1 MPPPYYHVSDIHI
14 RLFNRHEEY
23 RTVFSRLWRFLD
35 DSPKG
40 VIIVTGDVLHNKV
53 ELTPEC
59 IILCREFLTEAC
71 GRATSVVVIPGNHD
85 ALLNNRRRMDS
96 LSAVLHGGM
105 PGNLFY
111 LKDTGVYDIDGD
123 RFTTMS
129 VLDPRWDDPSAVAE
143 FFAKHSNNGGIALFH
158 GGVGCYRLGNGSST
172 TSAIPL
178 SCFHGYDAVMLGDI
192 HRFQFLGP
200 RCAYA
205 GSLISQNFSET
216 DDDHGVLVWSS
227 SQAARLHRIENDH
240 AHKCIRI
247 TLVADGGYVVA
258 DHGMRCNDERE
269 CVNALLSLVP
279 PKARVRVLVPP
290 TIDKALFMNMLRRN
304 NRIGWMIQDD
314 GSMTPSST
322 AASRPL
328 SVPADSLD
336 DLEDT
341 LRQYIGSVVDTGLIE
356 DTTTEAIGA
365 IRKDRPAQRHKASWR
380 ILRVEWSNMF
390 GYGEGN
396 VIDLSK
402 RPCGDVIGVFGPNS
416 CGKSSIID
424 IITFILFGRI
434 TRWSHGMQI
443 PAEVVRM
450 TKQRAHGSIV
460 CEKGGSK
467 FTIKKTMTRN
477 KDGGIKV
484 KQELMDGEHK
494 PMHLEDR
501 RATDRLIREMIGTY
515 DQFMFMSVMLQRLD
529 RSALRD
535 MTQKDRKEFFI
546 QHLGLNVFDS
556 LAESW
561 ATELANDVEPA
572 LSGLRTRISMLDD
585 SMSRTTV
592 WTSEHRAE
600 MHNRLIGLRQERS
613 RLVNE
618 ADGIIIPCPDDDTSE
633 LDIRI
638 ARLEKEMASQRNEV
652 AVEEWKDDA
661 LLIAIDERIADI
673 MDRMRPCAPF
683 VCRRVE
689 VVPGFPPCPCCSP
702 RTVRTLDV
710 PDELVREW
718 EGFVDAVHEPVRTDL
733 SYDGYVRSREI
744 AGARL
749 GPRIDWSEWS
759 AWGDLCAEMRR
770 MMKDVDSL
778 RSHLAEVRAVRLNP
792 ECAVCMSNPSIERAQ
807 VMKDRIGGLENDI
820 SGLID
825 RDGLLGERMRVV
837 MDAHSEC
844 ARFIANT
851 PWRLMREWL
860 AMPPEKRTST
870 QWSRLEAS
878 VLSYMTLH
886 SELIRTAESHMQLE
900 REWRTEMHRRF
911 TACRDNERA
920 FSEHVRSSEEA
931 MLSREDLVQ
940 TRIIRSEMIARKRA
954 WERVRGHDAD
964 RRELEE
970 CYARRRDIEASRIA
984 RARRR
989 QISTMISRIDEHIN
1003 EVIIACRMDEESIST
1018 LRGMEVEIATH
1029 RERFSALR
1037 HRSAILKALTKQ
1049 VFHRDGFP
1057 MFLLTRRLRAFE
1069 DALHDVTAE
1078 FIHDRRI
1085 HLTIQDGSVVMQVR
1099 SEHGVMDPFLGGMEG
1114 LIVDVAMKTIFSR
1127 MSRIPSS
1134 GLLIIDENV
1143 SVLDEEHIHNLDHLF
1158 RFLSSNY
1165 DHVMVMSHIPV
1176 VKDFVSLSVSVEK
1189 SSDGSCL
1196 CI

>member
-23 RTVFSRLWRFLD
+23 RTVFSRLWGFLD
-35 DSPKG
+35 ENPRG
-40 VIIVTGDVLHNKV
+40 VVVVTGDVLHNKV

-71 GRATSVVVIPGNHD
+71 RRATSVVVIPGNHD

-105 PGNLFY
+105 PDNLFY
-111 LKDTGVYDIDGD
+111 LKDTGVYEIDGD

-129 VLDPRWDDPSAVAE
+129 VLDPRWDDPSVVAE
-143 FFAKHSNNGGIALFH
+143 FFAEHSTDGGIALFH

-178 SCFHGYDAVMLGDI
+178 SCFQGYDAVMLGDI
-192 HRFQFLGP
+192 HRFQFIGP

-216 DDDHGVLVWSS
+216 DDDHGVLVWLTPH
-227 SQAARLHRIENDH
+227 ATRLHRLENDH

-247 TLVADGGYVVA
+247 TAGASGYIV
-258 DHGMRCNDERE
+258 GEGTRCSDERE
-269 CVNALLSLVP
+269 CVDALLSMVP

-290 TIDKALFMNMLRRN
+290 AIDKALFMNMLRRN

-314 GSMTPSST
+314 GSTQSVAPTSP
-322 AASRPL
+322 PL

-336 DLEDT
+336 DLGDT
-341 LRQYIGSVVDTGLIE
+341 LRQYIGSVVDAGLIE
-356 DTTTEAIGA
+356 DTTAEAIGA
-365 IRKDRPAQRHKASWR
+365 INRDRPEQRHKASWR

-396 VIDLSK
+396 VIDLSR
-402 RPCGDVIGVFGPNS
+402 RPCGDIIGVFGPNS
-416 CGKSSIID
+416 CGKSTIID
-424 IITFILFGRI
+424 VITFILFGRI
-434 TRWSHGMQI
+434 TRWSHGMQT
-443 PAEVVRM
+443 PPEVVRM
-450 TKQRAHGSIV
+450 TKQRANGCIV
-460 CEKGGSK
+460 CEKGGSE

-484 KQELMDGEHK
+484 RQELHK
-494 PMHLEDR
+494 DQRPIHLEDR
-501 RATDRLIREMIGTY
+501 RATDRLIREMFGTY

-556 LAESW
+556 LADSW

-572 LSGLRTRISMLDD
+572 LSGLRTRLSMLDD
-585 SMSRTTV
+585 SVSRISV
-592 WTSEHRAE
+592 WTPEHRAE
-600 MHNRLIGLRQERS
+600 MHNRLMSLREERA
-613 RLVNE
+613 RLVSE
-618 ADGIIIPCPDDDTSE
+618 ADGLVIPCPEDDTSE
-633 LDIRI
+633 LDVRI
-638 ARLEKEMASQRNEV
+638 ARLEKEMALRRNEV
-652 AVEEWKDDA
+652 AVEEWRDDA
-661 LLIAIDERIADI
+661 LLTAIDERLADI

-683 VCRRVE
+683 VCSRAE
-689 VVPGFPPCPCCSP
+689 VVPGFPPCPCCA
-702 RTVRTLDV
+702 TVLSDV

-718 EGFVDAVHEPVRTDL
+718 EAAGEPVHEPVRTDL

-749 GPRIDWSEWS
+749 GPRIDWSEW
-759 AWGDLCAEMRR
+759 AGWGDLCAEMRR
-770 MMKDVDSL
+770 LMKDLESL
-778 RSHLAEVRAVRLNP
+778 RSHLVEVKAVRLNP
-792 ECAVCMSNPSIERAQ
+792 ECPVCMSNPSVERAHALTN
-807 VMKDRIGGLENDI
+807 RIGSLESEI
-820 SGLID
+820 SGLRD
-825 RDGLLGERMRVV
+825 RNGFLGERMTEV
-837 MDAHSEC
+837 MEAHSEC
-844 ARFIANT
+844 ARFVAKT
-851 PWRLMREWL
+851 PWTQMRDWM
-860 AMPPEKRTST
+860 ATVPEKRTSA
-870 QWSRLEAS
+870 QWSRLEAA
-878 VLSYMTLH
+878 VLSYTTLH
-886 SELIRTAESHMQLE
+886 NELIRTAESHTQLE
-900 REWRTEMHRRF
+900 HEWRTEMHRRF
-911 TACRDNERA
+911 TACRENERA
-920 FSEHVRSSEEA
+920 FWEHARACEEA
-931 MLSREDLVQ
+931 MLTREDLEQ
-940 TRIIRSEMIARKRA
+940 TRIVRSEMLARKRA
-954 WERVRGHDAD
+954 WERFRGHDAE

-970 CYARRRDIEASRIA
+970 CYARRRDIESSRTA

-989 QISTMISRIDEHIN
+989 QMSTMISRIDEHIN
-1003 EVIIACRMDEESIST
+1003 EVVISCRMDEESVST
-1018 LRGMEVEIATH
+1018 LRGVEAEIRTH
-1029 RERFSALR
+1029 RDRFSALQ
-1037 HRSAILKALTKQ
+1037 HRAAILRALTKQ

-1069 DALHDVTAE
+1069 DALHNVTAE

-1085 HLTIQDGSVVMQVR
+1085 HLTIEDGSVVMQVR
-1099 SEHGVMDPFLGGMEG
+1099 SGDGVMDPFLGGMEG

-1143 SVLDEEHIHNLDHLF
+1143 SVLDEDHIHNLDHLF

-1165 DHVMVMSHIPV
+1165 EHVMVMSHIPV

-1196 CI
+1196 CV

>member
-35 DSPKG
+35 ENPRG
-40 VIIVTGDVLHNKV
+40 VIVVTGDVLHNKV

-59 IILCREFLTEAC
+59 IILCREFLTDAC
-71 GRATSVVVIPGNHD
+71 RRATYVVVIPGNHD

-96 LSAVLHGGM
+96 LSAVFHGGM
-105 PGNLFY
+105 PDNLFY
-111 LKDTGVYDIDGD
+111 LKDTGVYEIGGD

-129 VLDPRWDDPSAVAE
+129 VLDPAWDDPVAVAR
-143 FFAKHSNNGGIALFH
+143 FFAEHSADGGIALFH
-158 GGVGCYRLGNGSST
+158 GGVGCYRLGNGCST

-178 SCFHGYDAVMLGDI
+178 SCFNGYDAVMLGDI

-216 DDDHGVLVWSS
+216 DDDHGVLVWSTGDT
-227 SQAARLHRIENDH
+227 ARMHRIENDH

-247 TLVADGGYVVA
+247 TRTDDGGYSVA
-258 DHGMRCNDERE
+258 EGTRCGDERE
-269 CVNALLSLVP
+269 CVNALLSAVP

-290 TIDKALFMNMLRRN
+290 SMDKALFMNVLRRN

-314 GSMTPSST
+314 DGPTSSV

-328 SVPADSLD
+328 PVPADSLD

-341 LRQYIGSVVDTGLIE
+341 LRQYIGSVVEAELVE
-356 DTTTEAIGA
+356 DTTAEAIKA
-365 IRKDRPAQRHKASWR
+365 IRKDRPVQRHKASWR
-380 ILRVEWSNMF
+380 ILRIEWSNMF

-396 VIDLSK
+396 VIDLSG

-416 CGKSSIID
+416 CGKSTIID
-424 IITFILFGRI
+424 VITFILFGRI
-434 TRWSHGMQI
+434 TRWSHGMQT
-443 PAEVVRM
+443 PPEVVRM
-450 TKQRAHGSIV
+450 TKQRAHGSIL
-460 CEKGGSK
+460 CDKGGSE
-467 FTIKKTMTRN
+467 IMIRKTMTRSR
-477 KDGGIKV
+477 DGGIKV
-484 KQELMDGEHK
+484 RQELIDGVGK
-494 PMHLEDR
+494 PIHLEDR

-556 LAESW
+556 LVDSW
-561 ATELANDVEPA
+561 ATELANDVDPA
-572 LSGLRTRISMLDD
+572 MSGLRTRLSMLDD
-585 SMSRTTV
+585 SVSRMSV
-592 WTSEHRAE
+592 WTPEHRAE
-600 MHNRLIGLRQERS
+600 MQS
-613 RLVNE
+613 RLMSLREERARLMAE
-618 ADGIIIPCPDDDTSE
+618 ADGLVIPCPEDDTSG

-638 ARLEKEMASQRNEV
+638 ARLEKEMALRRNEV
-652 AVEEWKDDA
+652 DVEEWRDDA
-661 LLIAIDERIADI
+661 RLTAIDERIAAI

-683 VCRRVE
+683 VCRKAE
-689 VVPGFPPCPCCSP
+689 VVPGFPPCPCCPTTTP
-702 RTVRTLDV
+702 RSDV
-710 PDELVREW
+710 PEELVREW
-718 EGFVDAVHEPVRTDL
+718 EEAVDTVCDEPVRADL
-733 SYDGYVRSREI
+733 SYDGYKRSREI
-744 AGARL
+744 AGTRL
-749 GPRIDWSEWS
+749 GPRIDWSEW
-759 AWGDLCAEMRR
+759 AGWGDLCSDIRR
-770 MMKDVDSL
+770 AMKDVDSL

-792 ECAVCMSNPSIERAQ
+792 ECPVCMSNPSVERARALR
-807 VMKDRIGGLENDI
+807 DRIGSLETEI
-820 SGLID
+820 SGLMD
-825 RDGLLGERMRVV
+825 RDGWLRERMTGVIE
-837 MDAHSEC
+837 AHSEC
-844 ARFIANT
+844 ARFVAGT
-851 PWRLMREWL
+851 PWRMMREWM
-860 AMPPEKRTST
+860 AAAPEKRTSP
-870 QWSRLEAS
+870 QWTRLEAS
-878 VLSYMTLH
+878 VLSYITLH
-886 SELIRTAESHMQLE
+886 NELIRTAGSHTQLE

-911 TACRDNERA
+911 TVCRENERL
-920 FSEHVRSSEEA
+920 FLEHIRAREEA
-931 MLSREDLVQ
+931 MLSREDLAQ
-940 TRIIRSEMIARKRA
+940 TRIVRSEMLARKRA
-954 WERVRGHDAD
+954 WERFRGHDAD

-970 CYARRRDIEASRIA
+970 CCARRRNIEVSRTA

-989 QISTMISRIDEHIN
+989 QMSTMISRIDENIS
-1003 EVIIACRMDEESIST
+1003 EVVIACRMDEESVST
-1018 LRGMEVEIATH
+1018 LRGMEAEIRTH
-1029 RERFSALR
+1029 RDRFSELQ
-1037 HRSAILKALTKQ
+1037 HRSAVLRALTKQ

-1069 DALHDVTAE
+1069 DALYDITAE

-1085 HLTIQDGSVVMQVR
+1085 HLSIQDGSVVMQVT
-1099 SEHGVMDPFLGGMEG
+1099 SGQGVMDPFLGGMEG

-1143 SVLDEEHIHNLDHLF
+1143 SVLDEEHINNLDHLF

-1189 SSDGSCL
+1189 SSDGSL
-1196 CI
+1196 LSV